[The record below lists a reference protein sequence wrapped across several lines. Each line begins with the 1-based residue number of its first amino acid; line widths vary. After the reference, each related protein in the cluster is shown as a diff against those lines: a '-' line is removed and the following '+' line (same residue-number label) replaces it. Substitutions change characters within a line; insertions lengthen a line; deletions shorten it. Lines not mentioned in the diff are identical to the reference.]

1 MKTRRLPK
9 IYPAD
14 QIAFGA
20 DNVQDAP
27 RSFGGYHHRTP
38 RPPTPF
44 QKGSAPI
51 QKGVEPPSHTRKPA
65 KRESVPHN
73 RKATP

>member
-14 QIAFGA
+14 QISFGS

-51 QKGVEPPSHTRKPA
+51 QKVVEAQSHIGKPS
-65 KRESVPHN
+65 KRDSVPHN
-73 RKATP
+73 RKNRP